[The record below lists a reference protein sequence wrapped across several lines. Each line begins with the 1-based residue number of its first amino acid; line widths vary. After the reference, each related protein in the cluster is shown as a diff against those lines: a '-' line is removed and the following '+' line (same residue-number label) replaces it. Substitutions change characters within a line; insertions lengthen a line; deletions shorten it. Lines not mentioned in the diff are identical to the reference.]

1 MKRIDNTFSR
11 NTPKMLT
18 YSVALGRQEDVQP
31 VSKEGEVSGWLLKKK
46 RKRMQGWAK
55 RWFSLLPSG
64 VLSYSTSQG
73 SVTRGSIQI
82 LVATISYNAKMR
94 QIHIDSG
101 TMIYHLKTLTEED
114 YDKWC
119 SALKDIRTN
128 IDDDSPIQEEY
139 NKSNVSLSGGG
150 GGMNKRISSRGYGG
164 VQSDNKKMRA
174 EIDHGIESCA
184 IQQQNIDYLLNSI
197 NELVALL
204 PANGNTQLF
213 NKLEQ
218 QKLQVLSGVQ
228 EQISQWQNVQNCL
241 NSPRRSGSNS
251 PVSFQQQDGTIPEYE
266 PVHRASSVY
275 SHVSGYSDQFFDAE
289 DIHISGGEEDFED
302 DDNDRDSSI
311 DDEESSDGESGN
323 FYLKKKKPHFAKL
336 KKPENRCAGFGF
348 NKRLQASYKVT
359 VSMPSGYPIQFLCHV
374 KKCW

>member
-1 MKRIDNTFSR
+1 MNICIKIDGKNNRVRIDNTFSR

-18 YSVALGRQEDVQP
+18 YSVALGGPEDVEP
-31 VSKEGEVSGWLLKKK
+31 VSKGEVSGWLLKKK

-82 LVATISYNAKMR
+82 LVATISYNTKMR

-128 IDDDSPIQEEY
+128 IDDDLPLQEEF
-139 NKSNVSLSGGG
+139 NKSNISI
-150 GGMNKRISSRGYGG
+150 NKRISSRGFGG
-164 VQSDNKKMRA
+164 IQSDNKKMRA

-184 IQQQNIDYLLNSI
+184 IQQQNLDYLLNSI

-204 PANGNTQLF
+204 PGHGNTHLF

-218 QKLQVLSGVQ
+218 QKLQILSGMQ

-241 NSPRRSGSNS
+241 NSQRRSGSNS
-251 PVSFQQQDGTIPEYE
+251 PVVFQQQGDSIPEHD
-266 PVHRASSVY
+266 PVHRTSSIY
-275 SHVSGYSDQFFDAE
+275 SYVSGYSDQFFDAE
-289 DIHISGGEEDFED
+289 DINLSGGEEFFED

-311 DDEESSDGESGN
+311 DDEESTDEESG
-323 FYLKKKKPHFAKL
+323 K
-336 KKPENRCAGFGF
+336 
-348 NKRLQASYKVT
+348 
-359 VSMPSGYPIQFLCHV
+359 
-374 KKCW
+374 